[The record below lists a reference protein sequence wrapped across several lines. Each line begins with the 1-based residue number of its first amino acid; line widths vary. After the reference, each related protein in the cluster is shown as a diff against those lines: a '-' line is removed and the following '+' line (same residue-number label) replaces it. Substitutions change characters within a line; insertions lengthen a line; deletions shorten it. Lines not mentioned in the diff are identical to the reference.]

1 MTATPKTVG
10 ALHWRDDHGR
20 CGCYAEPRHHDCA
33 VAEVRRLHALLD
45 GANDGDEGADRPET
59 VLVAAQTAAAYAQA
73 EVARAT
79 EMASSVRAR
88 QWSQHLA
95 VAESVM
101 RVTQELVRER
111 AARAALEAELA
122 RLRPLAGFLA
132 APIEDGISDAPS
144 VRLCFELSR
153 AGVRTMRDLLA
164 ATPAELLRAAVSRKR
179 LIELVGHLERMG
191 LSLRDDDGS
200 WR

>member
-1 MTATPKTVG
+1 MTATPKTIG
-10 ALHWRDDHGR
+10 ALHWRDEHGR

-45 GANDGDEGADRPET
+45 VANGGEDKPET

-79 EMASSVRAR
+79 EMASSVRVR

-101 RVTQELVRER
+101 RVTQDLVRER

-132 APIEDGISDAPS
+132 VPVEDGISDAPS

-153 AGVRTMRDLLA
+153 AGIRTMRDLLA

>member
-1 MTATPKTVG
+1 MTATPKTIG
-10 ALHWRDDHGR
+10 ALHWRDEHGR

-45 GANDGDEGADRPET
+45 VANAGEDKPET

-132 APIEDGISDAPS
+132 APIEDGMSEAPS
-144 VRLCFELSR
+144 IRLRVELER
-153 AGVRTMRDLLA
+153 AGVRTMRDLLN
-164 ATPAELLRAAVSRKR
+164 ATPGELLRAAVSRKR
-179 LIELVGHLERMG
+179 LLELVGHLERMG
-191 LSLRDDDGS
+191 LALRDDDGS